1 MLNVLETPETT
12 TAIGTLFDTIGT
24 VITNILTL
32 FTTVGTEL
40 MNNSLFQLTIGV
52 VVLGIVMSLVFTMV
66 RKLKKRGK

>member
-1 MLNVLETPETT
+1 MLNVLETPP
-12 TAIGTLFDTIGT
+12 TAIGTLFDNVTT

-66 RKLKKRGK
+66 RKLKRRGK

>member
-1 MLNVLETPETT
+1 MLNVLETPP
-12 TAIGTLFDTIGT
+12 TAIGTLFDNVTT

-32 FTTVGTEL
+32 FTTVGTKL

-66 RKLKKRGK
+66 RKLKRRGK

>member
-1 MLNVLETPETT
+1 MLNVLETPT
-12 TAIGTLFDTIGT
+12 TAIGTLFDNVTT

-32 FTTVGTEL
+32 FTTVGTKL

-66 RKLKKRGK
+66 RKLKRRGK

>member
-1 MLNVLETPETT
+1 MLNVLETPT
-12 TAIGTLFDTIGT
+12 TAIGTLFDNVTT

-32 FTTVGTEL
+32 FTKVGTEL

-52 VVLGIVMSLVFTMV
+52 VVLGIVMSFVFTMV

>member
-1 MLNVLETPETT
+1 MLNVLETPT
-12 TAIGTLFDTIGT
+12 TAIGTLFDNVST

-32 FTTVGTEL
+32 FTTVGTQL

-66 RKLKKRGK
+66 RKLRKRGK

>member
-1 MLNVLETPETT
+1 MLNVLETPT
-12 TAIGTLFDTIGT
+12 TAIGTLFDNVTT

-66 RKLKKRGK
+66 RKLKRRGK